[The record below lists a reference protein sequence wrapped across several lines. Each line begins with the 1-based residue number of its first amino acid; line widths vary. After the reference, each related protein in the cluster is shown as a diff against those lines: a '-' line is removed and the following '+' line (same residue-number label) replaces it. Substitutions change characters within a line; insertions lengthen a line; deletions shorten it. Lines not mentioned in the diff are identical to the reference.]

1 MPLDATAPSDPQKSG
16 LPELDISLTDI
27 SSKIPNEFKE
37 SMLLASQFGGAAVA
51 SGLANDLLRSEAF
64 NAAMRNPLEA
74 TWWERNGSA
83 STSET
88 FYQTRCSLQSRV
100 FGLDRAREDL
110 MVSRGELRLSAEVI
124 RKAAPDLT
132 TGLEGSIEARA
143 KAVRNLMDQ
152 TETLIRVVKAPE
164 DRVLAEVAGALN
176 SSTVSFEPHVRQ
188 QLIRY
193 QAAVRQGRFNQ
204 VAEAHRNVLTHF
216 ATLTSEDSRGLL
228 KSMITQ
234 VSRSDVLASLE
245 HIDGPTLRSQVGSYP
260 EFLQAT
266 KLFHDN
272 SPIGRTLLKH
282 ADLAEKHLENSTRVL
297 LAETELSAQR
307 LLSNRSLSSPGQ
319 FLGATSSRFIA
330 SAGLSAGAIGAGVGA
345 DFALSKL
352 LGTEAPIL
360 DGRDDGTRLAIDGCL
375 VPSII
380 MSDLPTRIRFPLA
393 AAAFAAGRMA
403 PLMPTN
409 DIIKPNHIDSLLIP
423 AAVMSP
429 LGGKYKAAAIA
440 ASIGIG
446 RVANYL
452 TG

>member
-27 SSKIPNEFKE
+27 SSKIPNEVKE

-110 MVSRGELRLSAEVI
+110 TVARGELRQGVEAIRSSNPISLSAA
-124 RKAAPDLT
+124 KALKIESRALYNQAEALLHIVNAAEDSVTKHIGHALRYRTVPNSLDVRLALEAYETAVNNGGFYTRGGQLRNILLT
-132 TGLEGSIEARA
+132 KVDSLALEARSREIPLKVFQLLEDLEGLTAETIRRSLGTRDQVNRGSKFIIDDSPLGTALLKQADLA
-143 KAVRNLMDQ
+143 KTKQDLSEKV
-152 TETLIRVVKAPE
+152 
-164 DRVLAEVAGALN
+164 VLAESEIASQRLSHNPSLTNTSKFLSVI
-176 SSTVSFEPHVRQ
+176 S
-188 QLIRY
+188 
-193 QAAVRQGRFNQ
+193 GRFL
-204 VAEAHRNVLTHF
+204 AA
-216 ATLTSEDSRGLL
+216 AGL
-228 KSMITQ
+228 
-234 VSRSDVLASLE
+234 A
-245 HIDGPTLRSQVGSYP
+245 VGSM
-260 EFLQAT
+260 A
-266 KLFHDN
+266 
-272 SPIGRTLLKH
+272 
-282 ADLAEKHLENSTRVL
+282 
-297 LAETELSAQR
+297 
-307 LLSNRSLSSPGQ
+307 
-319 FLGATSSRFIA
+319 
-330 SAGLSAGAIGAGVGA
+330 AGVGA
-345 DFALSKL
+345 DLALSKL
-352 LGTEAPIL
+352 LGSEAPIL
-360 DGRDDGTRLAIDGCL
+360 DGRNGGTRLAIDGCL
-375 VPSII
+375 VPSVI
-380 MSDLPTRIRFPLA
+380 MSDLPAKIRFPLA

-409 DIIKPNHIDSLLIP
+409 DIIKPNHVDSFLIP
-423 AAVMSP
+423 PAVMSP